1 MLSLPTSTHPGLIAI
16 GTRGRSV
23 PKEAA
28 DGMLVTAVRPYLMD
42 LGSTNGTFLNGERI
56 EATRF
61 YELLEQA
68 RAELPMVSECAWKDG
83 CSAMSVLRGTRAL
96 VKPC

>member
-1 MLSLPTSTHPGLIAI
+1 MLLEMCMHVHLC
-16 GTRGRSV
+16 RSV
-23 PKEAA
+23 PKEAR

-61 YELLEQA
+61 YELLEQVGRPLA
-68 RAELPMVSECAWKDG
+68 AG
-83 CSAMSVLRGTRAL
+83 ITSAV
-96 VKPC
+96 